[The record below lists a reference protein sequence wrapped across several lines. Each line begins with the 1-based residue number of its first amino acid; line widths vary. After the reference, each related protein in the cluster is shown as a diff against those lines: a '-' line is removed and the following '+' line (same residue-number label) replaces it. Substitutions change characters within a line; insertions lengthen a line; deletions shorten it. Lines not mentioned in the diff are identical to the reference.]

1 MPNFS
6 IRPANQFDTKSINQI
21 SIENNLSD
29 GSDMK
34 LEPMDENNFW
44 IVLEEN
50 ETVIGG
56 AYFGLESH
64 SDRVW
69 NLYFL
74 AVSKEFQGVGKGSAL
89 VNWAEEYLQNLGS
102 EKAKLLVI
110 ETSSV
115 EGFELTRKFYN
126 KLNYKEVARV
136 PDYYGEGDDKVV
148 FWKRL

>member
-1 MPNFS
+1 MYIYT
-6 IRPANQFDTKSINQI
+6 IRLANQADTIAINQI
-21 SIENNLSD
+21 SIENGLSD

-34 LEPMDENNFW
+34 LEPMDENNIW

-50 ETVIGG
+50 EIVIGS
-56 AYFGLESH
+56 AYFGLEGH

-74 AVSKEFQGVGKGSAL
+74 AISKEFQGGGRGSAL
-89 VNWAEEYLQNLGS
+89 VIWAEEYLQKLGS
-102 EKAKLLVI
+102 KKAKLLII

-136 PDYYGEGDDKVV
+136 PDYYGENDDKVV
-148 FWKRL
+148 FWKKL

>member
-1 MPNFS
+1 MPKFN
-6 IRPANQFDTKSINQI
+6 IRLATNVDTYSINKI
-21 SIENNLSD
+21 SIENGLSD
-29 GSDMK
+29 DSDMK
-34 LEPMDENNFW
+34 LVPMDENNIW

-50 ETVIGG
+50 NKVIGG
-56 AYFGLESH
+56 AYFGMESH

-74 AVSKEFQGVGKGSAL
+74 AIFKEFQGGGRGSAL
-89 VNWAEEYLQNLGS
+89 VSWAEEYLSKLGS
-102 EKAKLLVI
+102 EKAKLFVI

-136 PDYYGEGDDKVV
+136 PDYYGEGDDKVI
-148 FWKRL
+148 FWKKL